1 MFVRLLFLVLLALI
15 NVHGNA
21 NATAI
26 EEVTSPSGI
35 KAWLVRDHSIP
46 LTAVRFIFR
55 GSGAISDPKGK
66 AGRASMASA
75 LIDEGAGALQSQIF
89 QKQLQDRSIVLSFIA
104 DKDFFGGTLKVL
116 NKYRAKG
123 VELAS
128 LALTTPRFDLT
139 AVNRIRAQIVTSL
152 KAQAARP
159 GYKARREWSRVIY
172 NKHPYAR
179 PVVGTQKSVTNIRNR
194 DLHSFVNDN
203 LTKDRLLVSIVG
215 DISVEEVKSLL
226 DNMFESLPKVGKQTK
241 VGAAQIPA
249 KGALH
254 VFSKAVPQSVVLFGH
269 RGVTRKDPNFYTAY
283 VINHILG
290 GGSFTSRL
298 YNSVREERGLAYSVS
313 THLSVRRNAPLIIG
327 QLSTSNEKV
336 AESIR
341 LVRSEWRK
349 MAINGVGEE
358 TLKNAKS
365 FINGSFA
372 LQFSS
377 SDRIANLLTILQY
390 YNLSPSY
397 LRKRR
402 EYINLVSRNDI
413 QKFARK
419 FLNAD
424 ALTFIVV
431 GQPTDLKDT
440 NAPSRREFQTK

>member
-1 MFVRLLFLVLLALI
+1 MFLRLLFFVSMALI
-15 NVHGNA
+15 NVHGNG
-21 NATAI
+21 NAMAI
-26 EEVTSPSGI
+26 EKITSASGI

-55 GSGAISDPKGK
+55 GSGAISDPHGK
-66 AGRASMASA
+66 AGRASMVSA
-75 LIDEGAGALQSQIF
+75 LLDEGAGTLHSQVF
-89 QKQLQDRSIVLSFIA
+89 QKELQDRSIVLSFIA

-123 VELAS
+123 VELAN
-128 LALTTPRFDLT
+128 LALAAPRFDPT
-139 AVNRIRAQIVTSL
+139 AVNRIRAQIVTRL

-159 GYKARREWSRVIY
+159 DYKARRAWSRVIY
-172 NKHPYAR
+172 NSHPYAR
-179 PVVGTQKSVTNIRNR
+179 PVMGTKKSVTNIRNS
-194 DLHSFVNDN
+194 DLHSFVRDN
-203 LTKDRLLVSIVG
+203 LALDRLLVSIVG
-215 DISVEEVKSLL
+215 DISVEEGKSLL
-226 DNMFESLPKVGKQTK
+226 DKMFENLPKGGKQLK
-241 VGAAQIPA
+241 VGFARIPD
-249 KGALH
+249 KGAVH

-269 RGVTRKDPNFYTAY
+269 RGVSREDPNFYTAY

-327 QLSTSNEKV
+327 QLSTSNDKV
-336 AESIR
+336 AESLR

-349 MAINGVGEE
+349 MASNGVGQE
-358 TLKNAKS
+358 TLKNAKR

-390 YNLSPSY
+390 YDLSPSY

-402 EYINLVSRNDI
+402 DYINSVSRNDI
-413 QKFARK
+413 QKFAQS
-419 FLNAD
+419 FLNVD

-431 GQPTDLKDT
+431 GQPTGLDNT
-440 NAPSRREFQTK
+440 NAPSVGGF